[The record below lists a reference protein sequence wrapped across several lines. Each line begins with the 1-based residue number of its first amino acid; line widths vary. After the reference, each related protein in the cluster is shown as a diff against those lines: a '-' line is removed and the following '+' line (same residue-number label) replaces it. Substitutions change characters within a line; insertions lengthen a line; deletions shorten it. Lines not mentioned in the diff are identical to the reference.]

1 MAQTMDY
8 EVTSDDWLTISE
20 LSSAFVQLKTN
31 GPVIMFVGST
41 LPTEAPYPGIVLE
54 GNKLNAFALDSL
66 ENDDLVAF
74 RVMDNDVERIC
85 LLTTANPGAI
95 G

>member
-74 RVMDNDVERIC
+74 RAMDNDVERIC

>member
-31 GPVIMFVGST
+31 GPVIMFVGSAV
-41 LPTEAPYPGIVLE
+41 PTETPYPGIVLE

-66 ENDDLVAF
+66 EAADIVAF
-74 RVMDNDVERIC
+74 RAMDNDVERIC

>member
-31 GPVIMFVGST
+31 GPVIMFVGSAV
-41 LPTEAPYPGIVLE
+41 PTETPYPGIVLE

-66 ENDDLVAF
+66 EAADIVAF
-74 RVMDNDVERIC
+74 RAMDSDVERIC
-85 LLTTANPGAI
+85 LLTTASA
-95 G
+95 

>member
-31 GPVIMFVGST
+31 GPVIMFVGSAV
-41 LPTEAPYPGIVLE
+41 PTETPYPGIVLE

-66 ENDDLVAF
+66 EAADIVAF
-74 RVMDNDVERIC
+74 RAMDSDVERIC
-85 LLTTANPGAI
+85 LLTTANPEA
-95 G
+95 

>member
-31 GPVIMFVGST
+31 GPVIMFVGSAV
-41 LPTEAPYPGIVLE
+41 PTETPYPGIVLE
-54 GNKLNAFALDSL
+54 GNKLNAFSIDSL
-66 ENDDLVAF
+66 EAADVVAF
-74 RVMDNDVERIC
+74 RAMDSDVERIC
-85 LLTTANPGAI
+85 LLTTATGA
-95 G
+95 

>member
-74 RVMDNDVERIC
+74 RAMDNDVERIC
-85 LLTTANPGAI
+85 LLTTASA
-95 G
+95 

>member
-74 RVMDNDVERIC
+74 RAMDSDVERIC
-85 LLTTANPGAI
+85 LLTTASA
-95 G
+95 

>member
-31 GPVIMFVGST
+31 GPVIMFVGSAV
-41 LPTEAPYPGIVLE
+41 PTETPYPGIVLE

-74 RVMDNDVERIC
+74 RAMDNDVERIC

>member
-66 ENDDLVAF
+66 ENDDVVAF
-74 RVMDNDVERIC
+74 RAMDSDVERIC
-85 LLTTANPGAI
+85 LLTTASA
-95 G
+95 

>member
-31 GPVIMFVGST
+31 GPVIMFVGSAV
-41 LPTEAPYPGIVLE
+41 PTEAPYPGIVLE

-74 RVMDNDVERIC
+74 RAMDNDVERIC

>member
-8 EVTSDDWLTISE
+8 EVTSGEWVTVSE

-74 RVMDNDVERIC
+74 RAMDNDVERIC

>member
-31 GPVIMFVGST
+31 GPVIMFVGSAV
-41 LPTEAPYPGIVLE
+41 PTETPYPGIVLE
-54 GNKLNAFALDSL
+54 RNKLNAFALDALKSA
-66 ENDDLVAF
+66 DIITF
-74 RVMDNDVERIC
+74 RAMDSDVERIC
-85 LLTTANPGAI
+85 LLTTASA
-95 G
+95 

>member
-31 GPVIMFVGST
+31 GPVIMFVGSAV
-41 LPTEAPYPGIVLE
+41 PTETPYPGIVLE
-54 GNKLNAFALDSL
+54 GNKLNAFSIDSL
-66 ENDDLVAF
+66 EAADVVAF
-74 RVMDNDVERIC
+74 RAMDSDVERIC
-85 LLTTANPGAI
+85 LLTTASA
-95 G
+95 

>member
-31 GPVIMFVGST
+31 GPVIMFIGSAV
-41 LPTEAPYPGIVLE
+41 PTETPYPGIVLE
-54 GNKLNAFALDSL
+54 GNKLNAFSIDSL
-66 ENDDLVAF
+66 EAADVVAF
-74 RVMDNDVERIC
+74 RAMDSDVERIC
-85 LLTTANPGAI
+85 LLTTATGA
-95 G
+95 

>member
-31 GPVIMFVGST
+31 GPVIMFVGSAV
-41 LPTEAPYPGIVLE
+41 PTETPYPGIVLE
-54 GNKLNAFALDSL
+54 GNKLNAFSLDALESADV
-66 ENDDLVAF
+66 VAF
-74 RVMDNDVERIC
+74 RAMDSDVERIC
-85 LLTTANPGAI
+85 LLTTASA
-95 G
+95 

>member
-74 RVMDNDVERIC
+74 RAMDNDVERIC

-95 G
+95 A

>member
-66 ENDDLVAF
+66 EAADIVAF
-74 RVMDNDVERIC
+74 RAMDSDVERIC
-85 LLTTANPGAI
+85 LLTTASA
-95 G
+95 

>member
-41 LPTEAPYPGIVLE
+41 LPTEAPYPAIVLE

-74 RVMDNDVERIC
+74 RAMDNDVERIC